1 MSSTSTASLPR
12 ARLSGVEAA
21 RGVAALLVVFYHT
34 ALHVEGNVGGSILW
48 GIPHFGHAGVDFF
61 FVLSGFIITFVHYKD
76 IGSPGRLGHYVQR
89 RFTRVFPF
97 YWIVL
102 AYYLADTWLFHP
114 LRDPGAA
121 RLFSEALLLPLMSPI
136 IVGGSWTLIFEI
148 LFYVVFATLILSR
161 RVGVWVIAIWA
172 LLVIVGHVTHPLFLA
187 HGPQATL
194 TSPYCLE
201 FFMGMGC
208 AYLMTHRRVPGS
220 AVMLL
225 TGIVLFAAAGIA
237 EVLGIL
243 NGFGM
248 TARLIYGPC
257 AALVIVGLVERE
269 RSGQLKVPRVL
280 GVLGRASYSVYLVH
294 LVAIGIAFH
303 FISRMVHLTPADAL
317 PLWFVLCVVGTGA
330 GVLASIWVEHPV
342 IRLSRRWL
350 KWLDRTAVPAGAA

>member
-1 MSSTSTASLPR
+1 MWAAPSCGACRTS
-12 ARLSGVEAA
+12 
-21 RGVAALLVVFYHT
+21 
-34 ALHVEGNVGGSILW
+34 
-48 GIPHFGHAGVDFF
+48 GVDFF
-61 FVLSGFIITFVHYKD
+61 FNLSGSIITFVHYED

-114 LRDPGAA
+114 LRDPGAG
-121 RLFSEALLLPLMSPI
+121 RLFSEAFLLPLMSPI

-201 FFMGMGC
+201 FFMGMGR
-208 AYLMTHRRVPGS
+208 AYLMTHWRVPGS

-248 TARLIYGPC
+248 TARLVYGPC

-280 GVLGRASYSVYLVH
+280 GALGRASYSVYLVH